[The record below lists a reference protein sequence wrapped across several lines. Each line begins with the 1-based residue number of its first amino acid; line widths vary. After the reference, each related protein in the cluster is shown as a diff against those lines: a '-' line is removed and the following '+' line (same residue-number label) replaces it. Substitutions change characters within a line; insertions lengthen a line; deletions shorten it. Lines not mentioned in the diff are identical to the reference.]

1 MLKAAGVF
9 FCTEF
14 SALGITWKRQTTLV
28 LEWAGLIAGCNAR
41 ANLDFRANIIGAIRN
56 DAGMQVAISH
66 CHPFQIQRTDLTFRR
81 MFFKFFSG

>member
-41 ANLDFRANIIGAIRN
+41 ANLD
-56 DAGMQVAISH
+56 S
-66 CHPFQIQRTDLTFRR
+66 
-81 MFFKFFSG
+81 

>member
-1 MLKAAGVF
+1 MEATNDPGAGM
-9 FCTEF
+9 
-14 SALGITWKRQTTLV
+14 G
-28 LEWAGLIAGCNAR
+28 R
-41 ANLDFRANIIGAIRN
+41 ANRWLQRPGKSGFRANIIGAIRN